1 MRPLSW
7 TVSGTSTPRA
17 PSQPGHV
24 AAQPG
29 RSHDRVGLEAGAVL
43 ELHAGDHRRAVAFLG
58 DEPGD
63 GRSGEEADAGLGP
76 GRPPQH
82 PLEGGPAHDEHLE
95 VFVARLRLA
104 ELGGHRQDQAADRQQ
119 LVEDVGQVLAQL
131 HEDAGEEPVGL
142 VDLRRAPSLG
152 LERLLGVG
160 PHRQGVALDQ
170 RDLVAGPSEGER
182 ERQPADP
189 TAHHHDPFPHR
200 HAHLGM
206 VTGVANHRRPRRL
219 GRDPR

>member
-1 MRPLSW
+1 MDRLGH
-7 TVSGTSTPRA
+7 VHAERA
-17 PSQPGHV
+17 EPPGHV

-43 ELHAGDHRRAVAFLG
+43 ELHAGDHRRAVAVLG
-58 DEPGD
+58 HEPGD
-63 GRSGEEADAGLGP
+63 GRAGEEADAGLGP

-95 VFVARLRLA
+95 VLVARLRLA
-104 ELGGHRQDQAADRQQ
+104 EVGGHRQDQAADRQQ
-119 LVEDVGQVLAQL
+119 LVEDVGEVLAQL

-142 VDLRRAPSLG
+142 VDLRRAPSFG

-160 PHRQGVALDQ
+160 PRRERVALDH
-170 RDLVAGPSEGER
+170 RDLVAGPPEGER
-182 ERQPADP
+182 ERQPAD
-189 TAHHHDPFPHR
+189 AAADHHDPFPHR

-206 VTGVANHRRPRRL
+206 VTSVANHRRPDRL